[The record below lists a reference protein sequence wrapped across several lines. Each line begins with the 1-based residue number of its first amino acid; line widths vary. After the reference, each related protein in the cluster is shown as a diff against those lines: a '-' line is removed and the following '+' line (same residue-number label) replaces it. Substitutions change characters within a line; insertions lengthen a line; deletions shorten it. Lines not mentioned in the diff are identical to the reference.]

1 MGMSLRLLIVFS
13 FNTYVL
19 NAYYVQEWFS
29 GFMSHWLI
37 KRLKKTPAL
46 TENTF
51 RGGVGR
57 TDNKYRH
64 NKQVN
69 YILR

>member
-37 KRLKKTPAL
+37 KRLKKHLPSL
-46 TENTF
+46 
-51 RGGVGR
+51 RIHSGVGWGGQTINIGITNR
-57 TDNKYRH
+57 
-64 NKQVN
+64 
-69 YILR
+69 